1 MGKRGR
7 PRYPDVLTPRE
18 WEVLSLLREGLTND
32 QIAERLVTL
41 HAARY
46 HVSEILSKLGVATRE
61 EAAAWQPEERPAHRW
76 SLAFQLWLTA
86 AASVALIAVG
96 VLAWGVFRG
105 SGDDAQPIIVRSTTS
120 AASQTPAASESP
132 TSPPVAPSRQLTGL
146 PVLEMQIV
154 NLNFAWTRTIDGI
167 VRRPLIPADQTGV
180 IEAKKISPPEPASP
194 WPGIGG
200 AFFLDE
206 EHGWFLTSEY
216 KGYPPIGNVQRF
228 VYRTSDGG
236 QTWLSASMGESRPLE
251 ADRPFGRIEFI
262 DPNHGW
268 VLEVAPTSTQSSIG
282 TLYGTDDGG
291 ATWTKL
297 NAPSGEPI
305 HFTDVSTGW
314 QTSGP
319 FTGTLYVTHDG
330 GVTWTSIFPTVTP
343 GASPAPEG
351 VAYGLPTKLDDGSL
365 LLPASRET
373 VSRGTNRTWS
383 FQLMRSVDGGETW
396 NTFSS
401 AGGINDDSVFD
412 PFVSF
417 IFPSGRVVVIERN
430 GTSLVLPAGSTNFQ
444 PLTAAGLPGAF
455 DLQFADEKHG
465 WALINGCYEKSCQND
480 LLPDYIEQTDNGGQ
494 TWTIVNSPGY
504 IAPPPAPT
512 PTP

>member
-1 MGKRGR
+1 
-7 PRYPDVLTPRE
+7 
-18 WEVLSLLREGLTND
+18 
-32 QIAERLVTL
+32 
-41 HAARY
+41 
-46 HVSEILSKLGVATRE
+46 
-61 EAAAWQPEERPAHRW
+61 
-76 SLAFQLWLTA
+76 
-86 AASVALIAVG
+86 
-96 VLAWGVFRG
+96 
-105 SGDDAQPIIVRSTTS
+105 
-120 AASQTPAASESP
+120 
-132 TSPPVAPSRQLTGL
+132 
-146 PVLEMQIV
+146 MQIV
-154 NLNFAWTRTIDGI
+154 NLNFAWTSTINGI
-167 VRRPLIPADQTGV
+167 VRRPLILADQTGV
-180 IEAKKISPPEPASP
+180 VEAKRISPPEPATP

-236 QTWLSASMGESRPLE
+236 QTWLSAPMGESRRLD

-291 ATWTKL
+291 GTWTKL

-330 GVTWTSIFPTVTP
+330 GASWTSVFPQVTP
-343 GASPAPEG
+343 GASTPAVTEEG
-351 VAYGLPTKLDDGSL
+351 VAYGLPSNLDDGSL
-365 LLPASRET
+365 VLPVSRET

-396 NTFSS
+396 NTFAS
-401 AGGINDDSVFD
+401 AGGISDDSAVFD
-412 PFVSF
+412 PFVPF
-417 IFPSGRVVVIERN
+417 IFPSGRVVVLERN
-430 GTSLVLPAGSTNFQ
+430 GSSLVLPAGSLNFQ
-444 PLTAAGLPGAF
+444 PLTATRLQGAI
-455 DLQFADEKHG
+455 DLQFADENHG
-465 WALINGCYEKSCQND
+465 WALIYGCLTSGDQCRVRLWPN
-480 LLPDYIEQTDNGGQ
+480 YIEQTDDGGQ
-494 TWTIVNSPGY
+494 TWTIVDSPDK
-504 IAPPPAPT
+504 IAPPAT